1 MTNSREV
8 TRTRLSVRNLLQE
21 GLADKLCRDLLFKKL
36 SGIKNAFVE
45 IIDPEEG
52 SFSLGD
58 RNAPPSHQSQIK
70 INRLRAYSR
79 MTLGGSIG
87 AGESYMDGDWDCD
100 NLVSLVRIF
109 VLNRETLN
117 ALDGGAGAL
126 LSPFAKISH
135 RLKKNSITG
144 SKENIRAHYDL
155 GNDFF
160 SLFLDSTM
168 MYSSGIFLKADSSL
182 FEASTEKNDRI
193 CRKLKL
199 KPTDH
204 VLEIGTGWGGF
215 ALHAAKNYGCK
226 ITTTTISQRQFEL
239 AQKRIQEAKLEDRVT
254 LLLKDYRLLEGT
266 YDKLVSIEMI
276 EAVGLD
282 HLETYFEVCSQRLKP
297 HGQMLLQAITIR
309 DQYYDQARKNVDFIQ
324 RHIFP
329 GSGIPSVCAMSEAI
343 KKKTDLKIDHL
354 EDIGIHYAQTL
365 RLWGEALKENKA
377 QVLSLGYTEALYRM
391 WQFYFAYCE
400 GGFREKSIGC
410 AQISLTKPSFREEIQ

>member
-1 MTNSREV
+1 MTTAREV
-8 TRTRLSVRNLLQE
+8 TRPRLSVRNLLQA
-21 GLADKLCRDLLFKKL
+21 GFADKLCRDLLIKKL
-36 SGIKNAFVE
+36 SGIKNSFVE

-52 SFSLGD
+52 SFALGD
-58 RNAPPSHQSQIK
+58 RNAPACYQAQIK
-70 INRLRAYSR
+70 IHRLRAYSR
-79 MTLGGSIG
+79 MALGGSIG
-87 AGESYMDGDWDCD
+87 AAESYMEADWDCD
-100 NLVSLVRIF
+100 SLVSLVRIF
-109 VLNRETLN
+109 VLNRDILN
-117 ALDGGAGAL
+117 ALDAGAGAL

-135 RLKKNSITG
+135 RLKKNSLSG
-144 SKENIRAHYDL
+144 SKDNIRAHYDL

-160 SLFLDSTM
+160 SLFLDPTL
-168 MYSSGIFLKADSSL
+168 MYSSGVFLKEDSTM

-193 CRKLKL
+193 CRKLNL
-199 KPTDH
+199 KPSDH

-215 ALHAAKNYGCK
+215 ALHAAQNYGCR
-226 ITTTTISQRQFEL
+226 ITTTTISQKQYEL
-239 AQKRIQEAKLEDRVT
+239 AEKRIRDAHLQDRIT

-266 YDKLVSIEMI
+266 FDKVVSIEMI

-329 GSGIPSVCAMSEAI
+329 GSGIPSVHAMSDAI
-343 KKKTDLKIDHL
+343 KKKTDFKVDHL
-354 EDIGIHYAQTL
+354 EDIGIHYAKTL
-365 RLWGEALKENKA
+365 RSWSDSLKEKKA
-377 QVLSLGYTEALYRM
+377 EVLSLGYSDELYRM

-410 AQISLTKPSFREEIQ
+410 AQISLTKPLFKEEF